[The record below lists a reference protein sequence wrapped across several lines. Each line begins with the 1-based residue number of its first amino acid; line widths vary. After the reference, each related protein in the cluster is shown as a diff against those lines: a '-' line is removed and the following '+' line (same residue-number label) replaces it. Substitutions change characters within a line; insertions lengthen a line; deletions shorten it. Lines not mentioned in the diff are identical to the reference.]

1 MLIAYDSQPLFKNYA
16 SDACKIA
23 ASLKKRE
30 VADTPN
36 SNGKRAD
43 LNPVKMTA
51 QLADTL
57 GALNR
62 QP

>member
-1 MLIAYDSQPLFKNYA
+1 MQNCRIFK
-16 SDACKIA
+16 KE
-23 ASLKKRE
+23 RE

-62 QP
+62 QPSPEPSP